1 MTSRKSELCDI
12 YTPINPFFRNSQ
24 LNKLFIFL
32 YTLDKLD
39 PSGLFQGYID
49 VLSDEIGSVANLD
62 RIANK
67 MVAESLITEAVYND
81 VTTTTSPV
89 YQKGS
94 KIVHELYR
102 QIKSANKPEQVL
114 QKICNVLQQHDD
126 LKLKEIADKILG
138 KLEGILQILH

>member
-1 MTSRKSELCDI
+1 
-12 YTPINPFFRNSQ
+12 
-24 LNKLFIFL
+24 
-32 YTLDKLD
+32 
-39 PSGLFQGYID
+39 
-49 VLSDEIGSVANLD
+49 
-62 RIANK
+62 